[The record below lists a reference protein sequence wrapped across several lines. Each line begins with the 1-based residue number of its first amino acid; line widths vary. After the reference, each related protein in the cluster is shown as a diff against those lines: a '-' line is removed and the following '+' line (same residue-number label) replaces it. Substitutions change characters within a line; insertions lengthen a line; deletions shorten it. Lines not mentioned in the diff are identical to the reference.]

1 MRQLIGILWLVTQL
15 APFAGAGVCAHEA
28 MRSETEC
35 SEPMQGMPQ
44 DSHHGRSNHSQD
56 CAQMFVCAP
65 VAQFAPV
72 ATTSLTAVVSF
83 TSNNYSSPASL
94 FPGDPIAPPQPP
106 PIG

>member
-1 MRQLIGILWLVTQL
+1 MRQFIGILWLVTQL

-44 DSHHGRSNHSQD
+44 DSQQGRSSHSHD
-56 CAQMFVCAP
+56 CAQMVVCAP
-65 VAQFAPV
+65 ITQVAPV
-72 ATTSLTAVVSF
+72 ATTTVITIVSF
-83 TSNNYSSPASL
+83 GSDNFSSPASL

-106 PIG
+106 PIS